1 MTLNKNQTRTKVC
14 SLNERICPM
23 LTPKQ
28 YKLLMFINKTIKET
42 GCCPSFDEMK
52 DAIGLKSKSGIHA
65 LIDALV
71 ERSFLAKL
79 PHKARALEVLRL
91 PKLKPSS
98 IIAEEKAKEDALLN
112 ATLEIPLYGKIAAG
126 TPIEAIANES
136 EKINVPFN
144 MIRGGDYYAL
154 TIEGDSMVEAGIMNG
169 DTVIIKRSNT
179 AHSGDIVVALVDD
192 CEATLKQIKKEGND
206 VLLIPKNEA
215 YEVRRLHADRVKI
228 QGILS
233 SLIRSYH

>member
-1 MTLNKNQTRTKVC
+1 
-14 SLNERICPM
+14 M

-28 YKLLMFINKTIKET
+28 YKLLMFINKTLKES

-52 DAIGLKSKSGIHA
+52 NALGLKSKSGIHA

-71 ERSFLAKL
+71 ERNFLRKL

-98 IIAEEKAKEDALLN
+98 IIAEEKAKEEAVAN
-112 ATLEIPLYGKIAAG
+112 STVEIPLYGKIAAG
-126 TPIEAIANES
+126 TPIEAIADMS
-136 EKINVPFN
+136 EKINIPLQ
-144 MIRGGDYYAL
+144 MIRGGEYYAL
-154 TIEGDSMVEAGIMNG
+154 TVEGDSMVEAGIMNG

-179 AHSGDIVVALVDD
+179 AQNGDIVVALVDD
-192 CEATLKQIKKEGND
+192 NEATLKQIKKDGRD
-206 VLLIPKNEA
+206 ILLIPKNEA
-215 YEVRRLHADRVKI
+215 YETRRLPAERVKV

-233 SLIRSYH
+233 SLIRTYH

>member
-1 MTLNKNQTRTKVC
+1 
-14 SLNERICPM
+14 M

-28 YKLLMFINKTIKET
+28 YNLLMFINKTLKET

-52 DAIGLKSKSGIHA
+52 DALGLKSKSGIHA

-71 ERSFLAKL
+71 ERNFLKKL
-79 PHKARALEVLRL
+79 PHKARALEVVRL

-98 IIAEEKAKEDALLN
+98 IIAEEKLKEEALASSTVEL
-112 ATLEIPLYGKIAAG
+112 PLYGKIAAG

-136 EKINVPFN
+136 EKVSVPLN
-144 MIRGGDYYAL
+144 MIHGGEYYAL
-154 TIEGDSMVEAGIMNG
+154 TIEGDSMIGAGIMNG
-169 DTVIIKRSNT
+169 DTVIIKKTNV
-179 AHSGDIVVALVDD
+179 AHNGDIVVALVDD
-192 CEATLKQIKKEGND
+192 CEATLKQIKKDGSE

-215 YEVRRLHADRVKI
+215 YETRRLPANRVKI

-233 SLIRSYH
+233 SLIRTYH